1 MNCSKIYSSTNQI
14 HVNKAKSSDERQN
27 TSFIHSLKAIK
38 NTVMQSLDS
47 LYHELKFMVKHKF
60 DNIKII
66 DNPAYI
72 KSTTVLPPSANNQP
86 TNSFVNQPI
95 EPIHAGQLQKQY
107 ELEASDL
114 SAQCP
119 TEEWASVANKIY
131 LKNIELI
138 NQYPDISEGKKA
150 ELHSMN
156 TIILALLSNPTFIK
170 QEGILRISG
179 VTSKI
184 SDLLVK
190 LTDNASFSQKIREDN
205 SFTQN
210 ELTGAIKKLRNKIIT
225 KHSNE
230 EDKLKKLINKYEK
243 SIDKENKTKKN
254 VKNMAPNKRDKENK
268 TKKNVKN
275 MAPNKRDKTL
285 QIAKNNADERLPE
298 LQKLPLHLQICMP
311 LFVKIAIHSK
321 ENKMEPKN
329 IAIAVGGGLSST
341 RRTTAEYNNFN
352 KLSEKKKHK
361 VIMKETAFKNS
372 ANELLM
378 TLIDREL
385 KQFMWQKNKRP
396 PRRSFFISNDIIT
409 LSALLFLH
417 GFLIFGLG
425 GR

>member
-1 MNCSKIYSSTNQI
+1 MNCFKIYSSTNQI

-86 TNSFVNQPI
+86 TNNFVNQPI
-95 EPIHAGQLQKQY
+95 EPIHAEQLQKQY

-119 TEEWASVANKIY
+119 TEEWASAANKIY

-138 NQYPDISEGKKA
+138 NQYPDISEGEKA

-179 VTSKI
+179 VNSKI

-210 ELTGAIKKLRNKIIT
+210 ELTGAIKELRNKIIT

-243 SIDKENKTKKN
+243 SI
-254 VKNMAPNKRDKENK
+254 DKENK

-341 RRTTAEYNNFN
+341 KRTTAEYNNFN

-361 VIMKETAFKNS
+361 VMMKETAFKNS

-385 KQFMWQKNKRP
+385 KQFM
-396 PRRSFFISNDIIT
+396 
-409 LSALLFLH
+409 
-417 GFLIFGLG
+417 
-425 GR
+425 

>member
-1 MNCSKIYSSTNQI
+1 MNLNFFSFFYFGVIHMSYFKTYSSTNQI
-14 HVNKAKSSDERQN
+14 HDNKAKSSDERQN

-47 LYHELKFMVKHKF
+47 LYHELKFMVKYKF

-86 TNSFVNQPI
+86 TNNFVNQPI
-95 EPIHAGQLQKQY
+95 EPIHAKQLQKQY

-119 TEEWASVANKIY
+119 TEEWASAANKIY

-138 NQYPDISEGKKA
+138 NQYPDISEGEKA

-179 VTSKI
+179 VNSKI

-210 ELTGAIKKLRNKIIT
+210 ELTGAIKELRNKIIT
-225 KHSNE
+225 EHSNE

-243 SIDKENKTKKN
+243 SIN
-254 VKNMAPNKRDKENK
+254 KENK

-341 RRTTAEYNNFN
+341 KITTDEYNNFN
-352 KLSEKKKHK
+352 KLSKKKKHK
-361 VIMKETAFKNS
+361 VMMKETAFKNS

-385 KQFMWQKNKRP
+385 KQFM
-396 PRRSFFISNDIIT
+396 
-409 LSALLFLH
+409 
-417 GFLIFGLG
+417 
-425 GR
+425 

>member
-1 MNCSKIYSSTNQI
+1 MNSSKINFSTNQI
-14 HVNKAKSSDERQN
+14 HVNKAKSIEERPN

-38 NTVMQSLDS
+38 NTVIQSLAS
-47 LYHELKFMVKHKF
+47 LYHELKFKVKHKF

-72 KSTTVLPPSANNQP
+72 KSTTALPPSANNQP
-86 TNSFVNQPI
+86 TNNFVNLPI
-95 EPIHAGQLQKQY
+95 GPIHAEQLQEQY
-107 ELEASDL
+107 KLEASDL
-114 SAQCP
+114 SAQYP
-119 TEEWASVANKIY
+119 TEEWASAANKIY

-138 NQYPDISEGKKA
+138 NQYPYVSEDKKA
-150 ELHSMN
+150 EFHSMN

-190 LTDNASFSQKIREDN
+190 LTNNASFSQKIRADN

-210 ELTGAIKKLRNKIIT
+210 ELTGAIKALRNNIIT

-230 EDKLKKLINKYEK
+230 EHKLKKLINIYRE
-243 SIDKENKTKKN
+243 SINQENETKEY
-254 VKNMAPNKRDKENK
+254 VKNMVPNKRDKI
-268 TKKNVKN
+268 
-275 MAPNKRDKTL
+275 L
-285 QIAKNNADERLPE
+285 QIAKNNADERLPK
-298 LQKLPLHLQICMP
+298 LQELPLHLQICMP
-311 LFVKIAIHSK
+311 LFVNIAIHAK

-341 RRTTAEYNNFN
+341 KRTTAEYNNFN

-385 KQFMWQKNKRP
+385 KQFM
-396 PRRSFFISNDIIT
+396 
-409 LSALLFLH
+409 
-417 GFLIFGLG
+417 
-425 GR
+425 

>member
-1 MNCSKIYSSTNQI
+1 MSYFKTYSSTNQI
-14 HVNKAKSSDERQN
+14 HDNKAKSSDERQN

-47 LYHELKFMVKHKF
+47 LYHELKFMVKYKF

-86 TNSFVNQPI
+86 TNNFVNQPI
-95 EPIHAGQLQKQY
+95 EPIHAKQLQKQY

-119 TEEWASVANKIY
+119 TEEWASAANKIY

-138 NQYPDISEGKKA
+138 NQYPDISEGEKA

-179 VTSKI
+179 VNSKI

-210 ELTGAIKKLRNKIIT
+210 ELTGAIKELRNKIIT
-225 KHSNE
+225 EHSNE

-243 SIDKENKTKKN
+243 SIN
-254 VKNMAPNKRDKENK
+254 KENK

-341 RRTTAEYNNFN
+341 KITTDEYNNFN
-352 KLSEKKKHK
+352 KLSKKKKHK
-361 VIMKETAFKNS
+361 VMMKETAFKNS

-385 KQFMWQKNKRP
+385 KQFM
-396 PRRSFFISNDIIT
+396 
-409 LSALLFLH
+409 
-417 GFLIFGLG
+417 
-425 GR
+425 

>member
-1 MNCSKIYSSTNQI
+1 MSYFKTYSSTNQI
-14 HVNKAKSSDERQN
+14 HDNKAKSSDERQN

-47 LYHELKFMVKHKF
+47 LYHELKFMVKYKF

-86 TNSFVNQPI
+86 TNNFVNQPI
-95 EPIHAGQLQKQY
+95 EPIHAKQLQKQY

-119 TEEWASVANKIY
+119 TEEWASAANKIY

-138 NQYPDISEGKKA
+138 NQYPDISEGEKA

-179 VTSKI
+179 VNSKI

-210 ELTGAIKKLRNKIIT
+210 ELTGAIKELRNKIIT
-225 KHSNE
+225 EHSNE

-243 SIDKENKTKKN
+243 SINKENKTKKN

-341 RRTTAEYNNFN
+341 KITTDEYNNFN
-352 KLSEKKKHK
+352 KLSKKKKHK
-361 VIMKETAFKNS
+361 VMMKETAFKNS

-385 KQFMWQKNKRP
+385 KQFM
-396 PRRSFFISNDIIT
+396 
-409 LSALLFLH
+409 
-417 GFLIFGLG
+417 
-425 GR
+425 

>member
-1 MNCSKIYSSTNQI
+1 MNCFKIYSSTNQI

-86 TNSFVNQPI
+86 TNNFVNQPI
-95 EPIHAGQLQKQY
+95 EPIHAEPLQKQY

-119 TEEWASVANKIY
+119 TEEWASAANKIY

-138 NQYPDISEGKKA
+138 NQYPDISEGEKA

-179 VTSKI
+179 VNSKI

-210 ELTGAIKKLRNKIIT
+210 ELTGAIKELRNKIIT

-243 SIDKENKTKKN
+243 SINKENKTKKN

-329 IAIAVGGGLSST
+329 IAIAVGGGLPST
-341 RRTTAEYNNFN
+341 KITTAEYNNFN

-361 VIMKETAFKNS
+361 VIMKETAFNNS

-385 KQFMWQKNKRP
+385 KQFM
-396 PRRSFFISNDIIT
+396 
-409 LSALLFLH
+409 
-417 GFLIFGLG
+417 
-425 GR
+425 